1 MLLISSAW
9 ARAAPKSAQSDAA
22 HSNTTVGKRR
32 FTRIWGFGPVRWLPL
47 FLRWRSHKNI
57 ITPRRISWPIAVKG
71 GGDAGHK
78 TAPLTVDVSQERG
91 RRCANFPELRAEMHA
106 NALRR
111 QNFPLA
117 ANDLSFSTA
126 GFLLVARLLATSGGF
141 RKRRAVRPGRV
152 NSLVTSKRY

>member
-1 MLLISSAW
+1 MFL
-9 ARAAPKSAQSDAA
+9 KSAVAAARNNDGGSAASD
-22 HSNTTVGKRR
+22 
-32 FTRIWGFGPVRWLPL
+32 F
-47 FLRWRSHKNI
+47 
-57 ITPRRISWPIAVKG
+57 
-71 GGDAGHK
+71 
-78 TAPLTVDVSQERG
+78 
-91 RRCANFPELRAEMHA
+91 CANFPELRAEMHA